1 MFRGIFSLI
10 IRSILTAITAS
21 GFIHVRRCRLLLLP
35 TGVMDELELRYNLS
49 MTPAGS
55 DIDSKYSQVLLMMG
69 GNIARNM

>member
-10 IRSILTAITAS
+10 IRSILTAITVS
-21 GFIHVRRCRLLLLP
+21 GFIHVRRYRLLLLP
-35 TGVMDELELRYNLS
+35 TGVMDELELRYNSS

-55 DIDSKYSQVLLMMG
+55 DIGSKYKQVLLMMG

>member
-21 GFIHVRRCRLLLLP
+21 GFIHVHHYWLLLLP
-35 TGVMDELELRYNLS
+35 SGVMDELELRYNSS

-55 DIDSKYSQVLLMMG
+55 DIGNKYSQVLLMMG
-69 GNIARNM
+69 GNIA